1 MERLREIRID
11 SGFGLADAFR
21 VGKGDVV
28 SLVGAGGK
36 TTVLFALSMELR
48 RRGFSVVTT
57 CTTHMQLPTTGATTA
72 PLVVVEEEGN
82 WLATVKARLAHY
94 GSVTVIE
101 SRSRED
107 KLGGLDPVMIDPLRS
122 LADCVVIEA
131 DGARGRSLKAPAD
144 HEPVIADETTLS
156 VVIAGLDVLGEP
168 LHERFVHRVEVVKRL
183 AKAPPASEV
192 TNEVI
197 AAAVIDG
204 YLPKLPRGGRW
215 LAFLNK
221 ASDDR
226 LKAAERLG
234 EVLLRRGA
242 PEVVFGEAIRPH
254 ECFYRMTAGAG
265 SGLGVEND

>member
-1 MERLREIRID
+1 VVERLREIRID
-11 SGFGLADAFR
+11 SGFGLVDAFR

-36 TTVLFALSMELR
+36 TTVLYALSMELR
-48 RRGFSVVTT
+48 RRGLSVVAT
-57 CTTHMQLPTTGATTA
+57 CTTHMQLPRGGATA
-72 PLVVVEEEGN
+72 PPLVVVQEEGN
-82 WLATVKARLAHY
+82 WLATVKARLSHY

-101 SRSRED
+101 NRARED
-107 KLGGLDPVMIDPLRS
+107 KLQGLDPVMIDPLRS

-131 DGARGRSLKAPAD
+131 DGARGRSLKAPAE
-144 HEPVIADETTLS
+144 HEPVIANETTLS
-156 VVIAGLDVLGEP
+156 IVIVGLDALGEP

-183 AKAPPASEV
+183 ARAAPASEV

-197 AAAVIDG
+197 AAAVVDG

-215 LAFLNK
+215 LTFLNK

-226 LKAAERLG
+226 LKSAEKLG
-234 EVLLRRGA
+234 EALLRRGA

-254 ECFYRMTAGAG
+254 ECFYRMTAGTG
-265 SGLGVEND
+265 SDH